1 MDSIKKAIDDK
12 RNIKPNSLRAYLINI
27 KKVFEGLGNKGEP
40 KNLDFLK
47 DEKKVLEFLSEKAL
61 TTQKNYLTGIII
73 GLDSLNNNKKY
84 DQDLKVYRKRL
95 GEYTDKYNKQMEE
108 NKKTGKQKENWSTM
122 KELKKVISTYKA
134 DLMDRGVFGK
144 DYDQI
149 TKKQF
154 DLLQKFVVG
163 SLYIY
168 EENPPVRLDY
178 GNMKIIKSPEYEDLT
193 EDEKEEN
200 NYLVV
205 KSRNNKFFHFGD
217 YKTSKNYGTKK
228 ITVGKKLNSVLNIWL
243 KFNKTDEFLLDSRGN
258 NMTSNQLS
266 KYLNKVFAPTGKRIS
281 ANMLRHIYIT
291 EKHPVKE
298 EESKEDTAEKMM
310 HSVSQQKQYSKK

>member
-1 MDSIKKAIDDK
+1 MEAIKKAIDDK

-27 KKVFEGLGNKGEP
+27 RKVYEGLGNKGEP

-73 GLDSLNNNKKY
+73 GLDSLNKNEKY

-95 GEYTDKYNKQMEE
+95 DEYTDKYNQQIEE
-108 NKKTGKQKENWSTM
+108 NKKTGKQKENWSSM
-122 KELKKVISTYKA
+122 KELKKVVSTYKA
-134 DLMDRGVFGK
+134 DLLDRGVFGK

-178 GNMKIIKSPEYEDLT
+178 GDMKIISSAEYEDLSD
-193 EDEKEEN
+193 DEKESN
-200 NYLVV
+200 NYLVN

-243 KFNKTDEFLLDSRGN
+243 KFNKTDEFLLDSRGG

-266 KYLNKVFAPTGKRIS
+266 KFLNKVFAPTGKKIS
-281 ANMLRHIYIT
+281 ANMLRHIYIS

-298 EESKEDTAEKMM
+298 EESKEDTADKML
-310 HSVSQQKQYSKK
+310 HSVATQKNYSKK

>member
-95 GEYTDKYNKQMEE
+95 DEYTDKYNKQMEE

-193 EDEKEEN
+193 EDEKEDN

>member
-1 MDSIKKAIDDK
+1 MEAIKKAIDEK

-27 KKVFEGLGNKGEP
+27 KKVYEGLGNSGEP

-47 DEKKVLEFLSEKAL
+47 DEKKVLKFLSEKAL

-73 GLDSLNNNKKY
+73 GLDSMNKNEKY
-84 DQDLKVYRKRL
+84 EADLKVYRKRL
-95 GEYTDKYNKQMEE
+95 DEYTDKYNQQIEE
-108 NKKTGKQKENWSTM
+108 NKKTGKQAENWSTM
-122 KELKKVISTYKA
+122 KELKKVISGYKS

-144 DYDQI
+144 DYDEI

-178 GNMKIIKSPEYEDLT
+178 GDMKIIKSGEYDDLSD
-193 EDEKEEN
+193 DEKESN

-243 KFNKTDEFLLDSRGN
+243 KFNKTDEFLLDSRGG

-266 KYLNKVFAPTGKRIS
+266 KYLNKVFAPTGKKIS
-281 ANMLRHIYIT
+281 ANMLRHIYIS

-298 EESKEDTAEKMM
+298 EESKEDTADKML
-310 HSVSQQKQYSKK
+310 HSVSTQKNYSKK

>member
-1 MDSIKKAIDDK
+1 MEAIKKAIDDK

-27 KKVFEGLGNKGEP
+27 RKVYEGLGNSGEP

-73 GLDSLNNNKKY
+73 GLDSLNKNEKY

-95 GEYTDKYNKQMEE
+95 DEYTDKYNQEIEE
-108 NKKTGKQKENWSTM
+108 NKKTGKQAKNWSTM
-122 KELKKVISTYKA
+122 KELKKVVSTYKA
-134 DLMDRGVFGK
+134 DLLDRGVFGK

-178 GNMKIIKSPEYEDLT
+178 GDMKIITSPDYEELT
-193 EDEKEEN
+193 DEEKEEN

-243 KFNKTDEFLLDSRGN
+243 KFNKTDEFLLDSRGG

-266 KYLNKVFAPTGKRIS
+266 KFLNKVFAPTGKKIS
-281 ANMLRHIYIT
+281 ANMLRHIYIS

-298 EESKEDTAEKMM
+298 EESKEDTADKML
-310 HSVSQQKQYSKK
+310 HSVSTQKNYSKK